1 MPESQEPEAW
11 SSASLFS
18 GPGDVRALGRV
29 LDWAATPLGPVQG
42 WSQSLRST
50 VRTLLS
56 SQYPMVL
63 TWGADFTQ
71 IYNDAYSKL
80 IGDRHPSGFGD
91 DIRITL
97 AEAWAT
103 LGPMIERVMATGIA
117 NWTPALPLEMHR
129 SGYREEAYFSVS
141 HAPAEDDRGRIVG
154 MLAVCS
160 EVTDQIVGERRLRLL
175 RELAARAGDAEETS
189 QAASDLVAALAED
202 RFDVPF
208 SCLYLRDH
216 DGHELA
222 ASHGLSSP
230 ETAAD
235 LDWRTG
241 GADGPSP
248 LDRAMQGET
257 SLVQAIDRV
266 VSARGGAFDDPVET
280 AICLPIVGAHGAVL
294 GTLVAG
300 ISPNRALDDVYRSFF
315 ELLATQVSVAVR
327 NARAREDE
335 RRRAADLAE
344 LDQAKT
350 TFFSNVSHEFRTP
363 LTLLLGPLE
372 RAVSDLPER
381 LPDHR
386 DELDIA
392 YRNGLR
398 LLRLVN
404 TLLDFSRVEA
414 KRVETHLVP
423 CDLARLTADLASIF
437 RSAIEGAGMDLR
449 VETQPLP
456 HPVLVDRDMYEKIV
470 LNLLSN
476 AFKFTLAGT
485 ITVRLEDLGGTA
497 VSLIVGDTG
506 LGIPTAERDRVFE
519 RFHRIEAQGAR
530 SHEGSGIGLA
540 LVKQL
545 VELHDGTISAESEG
559 PGQGTRFTVILPY
572 GSPAQFENGEDAP
585 VATGSQSRAFVE
597 EALRWL
603 PDTEDE
609 DAAEP
614 RSGDRQR
621 VLVVDDNK
629 DMRAYIQ
636 RLLRDQ
642 YSVSLA
648 ANGEEALSAIGAFR
662 PDLVLCDIMM
672 PEMDGFSL
680 LRHLRTQDATAALP
694 IIFLSARA
702 GEEARVESLNAG
714 ADDHIVKPFGAQE
727 LLARIDGAL
736 RLAALR
742 GEAAARQRI
751 LEAELAAEQAAGAL
765 ARSEQHLQ
773 TLTDAL
779 PVLIAHVGKDLRY
792 RFVNRTYETWF
803 EQDRNN
809 VIGRRVI
816 DVVGEAAFAKIRP
829 RLDAALAGEHLCFE
843 EMVEY
848 TGLGT
853 RHVRADYIP
862 EWGADGQVE
871 GFYGLVQDVTEVQ
884 SQARLL
890 ADSERRMRTVLDA
903 VSDGFFA
910 VNVDWQVTLFNR
922 AAEEALGLSREAVLG
937 HPLVHVVPE
946 LLQPPYDA
954 YIEAA
959 MTQRVTCVFE
969 VTDFPHVDQVIEMR
983 LAPKDGGGIAASFSD
998 VTERKLSERHRE
1010 LLVNELNHRVK
1021 NTLAVVQSIA
1031 IQSFKDDRV
1040 PAEAKTAFQGR
1051 LLALSQAHNLLTQE
1065 SWDAAPLRQVIES
1078 AVQPFG
1084 GLGRFLLQGPNLRV
1098 APKAAVSLSLA
1109 FHELCTNAAKYG
1121 ALQNAEGYVRISWF
1135 EDGEHEPSFRL
1146 VWAEEGGPPV
1156 NAPNRTGFGSQLVE
1170 KGLAAELRGTV
1181 ALQFRADGVV
1191 CEITTPLASIQ
1202 GR

>member
-1 MPESQEPEAW
+1 M
-11 SSASLFS
+11 
-18 GPGDVRALGRV
+18 GRV

-63 TWGADFTQ
+63 TWGEDFTQ

-80 IGDRHPSGFGD
+80 IGDRHPSGFGG

-103 LGPMIERVMATGIA
+103 LGPMIARVMATGIA

-175 RELAARAGDAEETS
+175 RELAARAGDAEETA

-208 SCLYLRDH
+208 ACLYLRDQ
-216 DGHELA
+216 DGHALA
-222 ASHGLSSP
+222 ASQGLSSP

-241 GADGPSP
+241 DAVGPSP

-257 SLVQAIDRV
+257 SLVHAVDRLTT
-266 VSARGGAFDDPVET
+266 ARGGAFDDPVET

-344 LDQAKT
+344 LDRAKT

-414 KRVETHLVP
+414 KRVEAHLVA
-423 CDLARLTADLASIF
+423 CDLAWLTADLASIF
-437 RSAIEGAGMDLR
+437 RSAIERAGLELR
-449 VETQPLP
+449 VETEPLP
-456 HPVLVDRDMYEKIV
+456 QPVLVDPDMYEKIV

-485 ITVRLEDLGGTA
+485 ITVRLEDLGGAA
-497 VSLIVGDTG
+497 VSLSVEDTG
-506 LGIPTAERDRVFE
+506 VGIPAAERDRVFE
-519 RFHRIEAQGAR
+519 RFHRVEAQGAR

-545 VELHDGTISAESEG
+545 VELHAGTISAESEG
-559 PGQGTRFTVILPY
+559 PGRGTRFTVILPY
-572 GSPAQFENGEDAP
+572 GSATPAQDGNGEDAP
-585 VATGSQSRAFVE
+585 RAARSQSRAFVE
-597 EALRWL
+597 EAFRWL
-603 PDTEDE
+603 PDAE
-609 DAAEP
+609 DADVAEP
-614 RSGDRQR
+614 RSGDRRR
-621 VLVVDDNK
+621 VLVVDDNR

-636 RLLRDQ
+636 RLLRNQ

-648 ANGEEALSAIGAFR
+648 ANGEEALSTIGTFR

-672 PEMDGFSL
+672 PKMDGFSL

-714 ADDHIVKPFGAQE
+714 ADDHIVKPFGSQE

-751 LEAELAAEQAAGAL
+751 LEAELAAEQAASAL

-792 RFVNRTYETWF
+792 RFVNHTYETWF
-803 EQDRNN
+803 GQDRSA
-809 VIGRRVI
+809 VIGRPVI
-816 DVVGEAAFAKIRP
+816 DVVGETAFAKIRP
-829 RLDAALAGEHLCFE
+829 RLDAVLAGERLCFE
-843 EMVEY
+843 DMVHY
-848 TGLGT
+848 PGLGT

-862 EWGADGQVE
+862 ERGADGQVE

-884 SQARLL
+884 SQARRL

-910 VNVDWQVTLFNR
+910 VNVEGQVTLFNR

-937 HPLVHVVPE
+937 QPLAHVVPE

-954 YIEAA
+954 FVEAA

-969 VTDFPHVDQVIEMR
+969 LTDFPHIDQVIEVR
-983 LAPKDGGGIAASFSD
+983 LAPKEGGGIAASFSD
-998 VTERKLSERHRE
+998 ITERKLSERHRE

-1051 LLALSQAHNLLTQE
+1051 LLALSQAHNLLTRE
-1065 SWDAAPLRQVIES
+1065 SWESAPLRQVIEN

-1084 GLGRFLLQGPNLRV
+1084 GPGRFLLQGPNLRV
-1098 APKAAVSLSLA
+1098 GPKAAVSLSLA

-1121 ALQNAEGYVRISWF
+1121 ALQGAEGRVRISWF
-1135 EDGEHEPSFRL
+1135 KEGGHEPTFRL
-1146 VWAEEGGPPV
+1146 IWTEEGGPPV
-1156 NAPNRTGFGSQLVE
+1156 TVPNRTGFGSRLVE
-1170 KGLAAELRGTV
+1170 RGLAAELRGTV
-1181 ALQFRADGVV
+1181 ALQYRADGVV